1 MSRMSAE
8 EYLLSLMRAE
18 HLPDLFRGAALGALA
33 LFEVEGAYVL
43 RLEMGRWRV
52 VGAAGV
58 GKKAL
63 GLRLPREWEPPS
75 GPTPPPGPLGFSPD
89 GREREGFALRRG
101 NLAFLLEGALPPSGR
116 EEHLSLLLEAL
127 ALRAERLASL
137 SALDFLLSFGK
148 RLRKSGS
155 LEGEV
160 RDALGELLSYT
171 GFSAGAIFRL
181 EEGVCRLWVVAGEYP
196 EGYLFLHLKEPVSW
210 GEGATRVLRDS
221 PSGFA
226 LIPDYQ
232 FYPHALPAFQRQ
244 GLRTVV
250 QVLLERSGE
259 PYGIL
264 SLASFGRT
272 VAAGPETE
280 RLLLVARDEL
290 EAYLERR
297 LQVEGTLEAIARI
310 LEGLDYETEGHMRRV
325 SHLAVLLGVRA
336 GVRDLEG
343 LRMGAYLH
351 DLGKLFLPR
360 EVLNK
365 PGNLDTGEWQ
375 AVMTHPEMGYEVL
388 SRIPFL
394 PKTALEVVL
403 HHHEHW
409 DGTGYPKG
417 LKGEE
422 IPLVA
427 RVFAVADV
435 WDALLSRRAYKP
447 ALAED
452 AARMELLAMAGRK
465 LDPGLVELFL
475 EQLEA
480 VGP

>member
-137 SALDFLLSFGK
+137 S
-148 RLRKSGS
+148 
-155 LEGEV
+155 
-160 RDALGELLSYT
+160 YT

-272 VAAGPETE
+272 VVAGPETE

>member
-1 MSRMSAE
+1 M
-8 EYLLSLMRAE
+8 
-18 HLPDLFRGAALGALA
+18 
-33 LFEVEGAYVL
+33 
-43 RLEMGRWRV
+43 

-58 GKKAL
+58 GEEAL
-63 GLRLPREWEPPS
+63 GLRLPKGWEPPH

-89 GREREGFALRRG
+89 GRERGGFGARRDNLALR
-101 NLAFLLEGALPPSGR
+101 LEGARSPTPEG
-116 EEHLSLLLEAL
+116 EELLELLLEVL
-127 ALRAERLASL
+127 SLRTERLASL
-137 SALDFLLSFGK
+137 AALDFLLAFGR
-148 RLRKSGS
+148 RLRKGGS
-155 LEGEV
+155 LEREV
-160 RDALGELLSYT
+160 QEALRELLAYT
-171 GFSAGAIFRL
+171 GFSAGALFRV
-181 EEGVCRLWVVAGEYP
+181 EEGLCRLWTVVGEYP
-196 EGYLFLHLKEPVSW
+196 PEYLFLHLREPVPW
-210 GEGATRVLRDS
+210 GEGATRILRES
-221 PSGFA
+221 PTGLA
-226 LIPDYQ
+226 VIPDYRL
-232 FYPHALPAFQRQ
+232 YPHALPGPL
-244 GLRTVV
+244 GLGLATVA
-250 QVLLERSGE
+250 QVVLERAGE
-259 PYGIL
+259 PYSIL
-264 SLASFGRT
+264 VLASFGRR
-272 VAAGPETE
+272 VAVGPETE
-280 RLLLVARDEL
+280 RILLVARDEL

-447 ALAED
+447 AFAED